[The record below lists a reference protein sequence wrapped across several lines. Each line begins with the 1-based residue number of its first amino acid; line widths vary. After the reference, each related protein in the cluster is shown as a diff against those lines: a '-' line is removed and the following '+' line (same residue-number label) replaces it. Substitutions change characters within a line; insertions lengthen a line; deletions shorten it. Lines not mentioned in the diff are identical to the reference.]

1 MGRTLLVC
9 SSTDGQTR
17 RICERLAGVLRGER
31 HDVALIM
38 IEDAGTV
45 DPAAFD
51 LVVVGARI
59 RYGRTDARVKAFA
72 NRHAG
77 VLNTMPSAFFSVN
90 VVARKPGRDRP
101 ETNPYVQAFV
111 RDVAWRP
118 RLLEVFAGRLDYP
131 RYGVLD
137 RCIIRF
143 IMWLTDGPTARD
155 TVVEFTDWRRVA
167 AFGHRLAADWRRVDA
182 FGHGLGAVRQGP
194 DLHRPLS
201 G

>member
-1 MGRTLLVC
+1 MGRTLLLC
-9 SSTDGQTR
+9 STTDGQTR
-17 RICERLAGVLRGER
+17 RICERLAGVLREER
-31 HDVALIM
+31 HDVALVM

-90 VVARKPGRDRP
+90 VVARKPGKDRP

-111 RDVAWRP
+111 RAVAWRP

-155 TVVEFTDWRRVA
+155 TVVEFTDWRRVE
-167 AFGHRLAADWRRVDA
+167 AFGHRLGSA
-182 FGHGLGAVRQGP
+182 H
-194 DLHRPLS
+194 
-201 G
+201 